1 MKKTV
6 LILAASCMMYSC
18 STTPKVSD
26 NPLLSEFTTEF
37 GAPPFQ
43 DIKLEHYKPAFE
55 QGFNEQNE
63 LIEAITKN
71 AEAPTF
77 ENVIVA
83 LDNSS
88 PTLDRVSGVFFNLTS
103 AESTPELQALSGEMM
118 PILTGHGDNIYLNA
132 ELFDKVNQV
141 YQNRE
146 ALNLTTEQNRLL
158 EKTYMCFVS

>member
-63 LIEAITKN
+63 LIEAIT
-71 AEAPTF
+71 
-77 ENVIVA
+77 
-83 LDNSS
+83 
-88 PTLDRVSGVFFNLTS
+88 DRKSVV
-103 AESTPELQALSGEMM
+103 
-118 PILTGHGDNIYLNA
+118 
-132 ELFDKVNQV
+132 
-141 YQNRE
+141 
-146 ALNLTTEQNRLL
+146 
-158 EKTYMCFVS
+158 